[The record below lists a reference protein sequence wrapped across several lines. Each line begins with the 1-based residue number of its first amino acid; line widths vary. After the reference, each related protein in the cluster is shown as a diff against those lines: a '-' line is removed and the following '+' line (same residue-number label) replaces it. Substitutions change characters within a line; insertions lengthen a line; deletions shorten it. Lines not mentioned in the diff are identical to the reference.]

1 MKHTKTPAILC
12 LTIICIVNLF
22 SVCAKANSL
31 PTFKFKRLTT
41 VNGLPSNTIQKIYQ
55 GRDGYIWMASQNGLF
70 QYDGHTIRSFKS
82 NLHHADML
90 SHNNLHCLEE
100 DRRQRLW
107 IGAYKGLNM
116 LDKKTGQVHQ
126 INRKEFINNSISSI
140 LVTKDDRLL
149 IGSDQGLYQY
159 VYETDSCILIGKQNT
174 GGVFPETTI
183 KTLVEDSRGNIWI
196 GTWGSGLFRYNP
208 DEDKYYAYPQMNSSN
223 SAHVIFEDSR
233 GRIWIGTWGAG
244 VHLLEN
250 QYDMQKVTWKTFFKE
265 NGANQLMHN
274 IIYDISEDLNTQTIW
289 IGTPRGL
296 SILTDEANEH
306 FVNYYPDSFET
317 TISHSELN
325 SIIRDNQG
333 MMWLGFLG
341 GGVNTVITRK
351 PYFKSYPLAKVRKEL
366 NTNTISSLYVDD
378 AGLLW
383 IGIGNNG
390 VMCYN
395 RDTDQHSLFSQIE
408 GLNTLPY
415 MSSVVSIS
423 HIPSRNQLWM
433 GAYNTGVYVYEK
445 QSAKNATIAEYNPG
459 NVPWLSGGQVFAIHE
474 DSKNN
479 IWLGT
484 NYGPTMLAPDN
495 HYIRFDSL
503 EFDGKMLRSAII
515 TDIKEGE
522 ADEIW
527 LASNNYGAFR
537 LAQRYEVGEDSYSL
551 YNYSISN
558 GKLNSTNISYMYK
571 DSKNRIWA
579 CSEGSGLN
587 LYDRRSDSFI
597 PVHKNWN
604 LPGDAVFNM
613 VEDEFGNLWLGTN
626 SGLIKL
632 NISDDNLGNASFRLY
647 TTSDGLLDNS
657 FTRGSL
663 FRTRE
668 GEIFIGG
675 RQGLN
680 SFFPSDVTE
689 DASFLPPIV
698 ITDIKIHNCSWIDLE
713 EKVRLDI
720 SPFTPGYTE
729 AIKLNYRNNN
739 FNIEFA
745 SLGYETPG
753 QHTYAYKLEGFDSR
767 WQYTDASRRF
777 AYYNNLT
784 PGTYTFSLKATN
796 ANGVWNNEVRTL
808 QVTILP
814 PPWKTWWAY
823 LIYTTLAV
831 ATIVFV
837 YRMISNRIK
846 LRNALQLREMEK
858 EKAEELNHAKLQF
871 FTNIT
876 HELLTPLSII
886 SASVDE
892 LKKEAPRH
900 EEKYKVMTHHINRL
914 IRLLQQ
920 ILEFRK
926 AETGN
931 LKLRVSQGD
940 LAAFVSNSVESFRP
954 LIRKKQ
960 MNFSVSCQPMPFPA
974 WFDPDKLDKILYN
987 LLSNAA
993 KYNNPGGNICVKLCS
1008 DENDYAIITV
1018 EDDGQGIS
1026 REAQQNL
1033 FRRFYE
1039 GDYRKFKTIGTGI
1052 GLSLTRDLVV
1062 LHGGTISVE
1071 SEEGKGTLFKIVIPV
1086 QRRAF
1091 RVEEIDETIADIQ
1104 PSAPNYDTMAD
1115 ADAVEPEELP
1125 ADNHAYT
1132 ILLIEDNEDLLQLM
1146 VKLLGAEYSIFTA
1159 TNGQEGLDVIRSQDI
1174 DLVVSDIMMPV
1185 MDGVAFCREVK
1196 NNLETSHIPVLLL
1209 TAKTGEADRV
1219 DAYQSGADAYLNKPF
1234 NLSIL
1239 HARINNL
1246 LRARERT
1253 GRDFKKQLVFEAK
1266 ELNYTSLDEEFLQ
1279 KAIDCIHRH
1288 LDDPDYDQS
1297 RFVEDMGTSRS
1308 TLFRKMKSLTGM
1320 SYVSFIRNVRLKAAC
1335 RIMEE
1340 KKNVRISELAYAVGF
1355 NDPRYFSTCFKKEFG
1370 MQPREYFEKY
1380 VQTEKE

>member
-1 MKHTKTPAILC
+1 MRNTKTHIIFWFIIVSIASMPPLFAKENTLPA
-12 LTIICIVNLF
+12 
-22 SVCAKANSL
+22 
-31 PTFKFKRLTT
+31 FKFKRLTT

-70 QYDGHTIRSFKS
+70 QYDGHTIKSFKS
-82 NLHHADML
+82 NLHHPDML
-90 SHNNLHCLEE
+90 SHNNIFCVEE
-100 DRRQRLW
+100 DYEQRLW

-116 LDKKTGQVHQ
+116 LDKKTGVMHQ
-126 INRKEFINNSISSI
+126 INRKEFVNNSISKI
-140 LVTKDDRLL
+140 LVTKDNRLL

-159 VYETDSCILIGKQNT
+159 IYETDSCILIGKQNT
-174 GGVFPETTI
+174 GDIFPETTI
-183 KTLVEDSRGNIWI
+183 KALLEDSRGNVWI
-196 GTWGSGLFRYNP
+196 GTWSSGLFRYDP
-208 DEDKYYAYPQMNSSN
+208 SEDKYYAYPQMNQSN

-233 GRIWIGTWGAG
+233 ERIWVGTWGAG
-244 VHLLEN
+244 IHLLEN
-250 QYDMQKVTWKTFFKE
+250 PYDMQNLTWKTFIKQ
-265 NGANQLMHN
+265 NGSNRLTHN

-296 SILTDEANEH
+296 SILTDEANEL
-306 FVNYYPDSFET
+306 FVNYYPDDFET
-317 TISHSELN
+317 SISHSELN

-351 PYFKSYPLAKVRKEL
+351 PYFKSYPLGKVKKEL
-366 NTNTISSLYVDD
+366 NTNTITSLYVADD
-378 AGLLW
+378 GLLW

-390 VMCYN
+390 IMLYN
-395 RDTDQHSLFSQIE
+395 RDTDQHLLSSQMDGFNLFSYMPSVISITQIK
-408 GLNTLPY
+408 
-415 MSSVVSIS
+415 
-423 HIPSRNQLWM
+423 SRNQIWM
-433 GAYNTGVYVYEK
+433 STYNSGVRTYDK
-445 QSAKNATIAEYNPG
+445 HQSANPIVVEYNPG
-459 NVPWLSGGQVFAIHE
+459 TVPWLSGGQVFAIYE
-474 DSKNN
+474 DSKAN
-479 IWLGT
+479 IWLGS

-495 HYIRFDSL
+495 HYIRLDSL
-503 EFDGKMLRSAII
+503 EFDGRMLRSAII

-522 ADEIW
+522 EGEMW
-527 LASNNYGAFR
+527 MASNNYGLFR
-537 LAQRYEVGEDSYSL
+537 INGEGANLANYSL
-551 YNYSISN
+551 CNYSITN
-558 GKLNSTNISYMYK
+558 GKLNSTNISYMYM
-571 DSKNRIWA
+571 DSQKRIWA

-587 LYDRRSDSFI
+587 LYNRASDSFI
-597 PVHKNWN
+597 PVHKTWN

-632 NISDDNLGNASFRLY
+632 NVHNDDWTNASFRLY

-657 FTRGSL
+657 FTRRGL
-663 FRTRE
+663 FRTKE

-680 SFFPSDVTE
+680 SFFPSDLAE

-698 ITDIKIHNCSWIDLE
+698 ITDIKIHNRSWIDLD
-713 EKVRLDI
+713 EKIRLGI
-720 SPFTPGYTE
+720 SSFTPEYTE

-745 SLGYETPG
+745 TLGYETPG
-753 QHTYAYKLEGFDSR
+753 QHTYAYKLDGFDTQ
-767 WQYTDASRRF
+767 WQYTDASRKF
-777 AYYNNLT
+777 AYYNNLN
-784 PGTYTFSLKATN
+784 PGTYRFSLKATN
-796 ANGVWNNEVRTL
+796 ANGVWNPEVRTI
-808 QVTILP
+808 QITILP

-823 LIYTTLAV
+823 LIYITLIV
-831 ATIVFV
+831 AIVVFA
-837 YRMISNRIK
+837 YRTVSNRIK

-892 LKKEAPRH
+892 LKKEVPQLS
-900 EEKYKVMTHHINRL
+900 EQYKVMTHHINRL

-940 LAAFVSNSVESFRP
+940 LAAFIVNSVESFRP

-960 MNFSVSCQPMPFPA
+960 MNLSVSCEPIPFPA
-974 WFDPDKLDKILYN
+974 WFDPDKLDKIVYN

-993 KYNNPGGNICVKLCS
+993 KYNNPGGNIYVKLYTN
-1008 DENDYAIITV
+1008 DKDYAVITV

-1026 REAQQNL
+1026 KDAQRNL
-1033 FRRFYE
+1033 FKRFYE

-1052 GLSLTRDLVV
+1052 GLSLTKDLVV
-1062 LHGGTISVE
+1062 LHGGNISVE

-1086 QRRAF
+1086 QHRAF
-1091 RVEEIDETIADIQ
+1091 RAEEIDEAIIPVQISTTDNNTSLGEEVI
-1104 PSAPNYDTMAD
+1104 
-1115 ADAVEPEELP
+1115 EPEGEVTGET
-1125 ADNHAYT
+1125 DHAYT

-1146 VKLLGAEYSIFTA
+1146 VKLLGTEYTIFTA
-1159 TNGQEGLDVIRSQDI
+1159 TNGQEGLELIHSQDI

-1196 NNLETSHIPVLLL
+1196 NNIETSHIPVLLL

-1246 LRARERT
+1246 LKARERT

-1279 KAIDCIHRH
+1279 KAIDCIHQH
-1288 LDDPDYDQS
+1288 LDDPDYDQGQ
-1297 RFVEDMGTSRS
+1297 FVEDMGTSRS

-1320 SYVSFIRNVRLKAAC
+1320 SYVSFMRNVRLKAAC

-1380 VQTEKE
+1380 VQGE